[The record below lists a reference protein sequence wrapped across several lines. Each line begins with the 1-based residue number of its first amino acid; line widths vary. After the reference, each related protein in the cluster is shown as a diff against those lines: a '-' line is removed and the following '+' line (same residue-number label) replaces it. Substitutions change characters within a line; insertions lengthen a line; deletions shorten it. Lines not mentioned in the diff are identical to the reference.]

1 MSDIRLGI
9 EGGLLNLD
17 TKVLDE
23 LCIKVQ
29 PYTLMLYGGEGMEI
43 RQRDIKRAEIVRD
56 KLKE

>member
-1 MSDIRLGI
+1 MKLMSDIRLGI

-29 PYTLMLYGGEGMEI
+29 PYTLMLLRRRGVWRYANVI
-43 RQRDIKRAEIVRD
+43 
-56 KLKE
+56 